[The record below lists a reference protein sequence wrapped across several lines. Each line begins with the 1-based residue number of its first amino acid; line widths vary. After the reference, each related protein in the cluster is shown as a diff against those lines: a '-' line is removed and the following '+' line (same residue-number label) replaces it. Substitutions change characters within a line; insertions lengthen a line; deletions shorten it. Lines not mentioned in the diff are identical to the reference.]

1 MIQRLIQ
8 EKWFQLV
15 KTLFVSRDVL
25 EMTGVLR
32 RSIHNCHTAIL
43 QVNVLLEYISVLYV
57 YNQLYNKFYYSA
69 SWDEIIATA

>member
-25 EMTGVLR
+25 AVAGILR
-32 RSIHNCHTAIL
+32 KSIKNCHSAIF
-43 QVNVLLEYISVLYV
+43 QVNVLLEYMFCTINNYI
-57 YNQLYNKFYYSA
+57 NFYA
-69 SWDEIIATA
+69 INFMQ